1 MMDLRQLLSFVTIA
15 EERNFTRAAERLG
28 IAQPPLSRQI
38 HNLERELGIIV
49 FDRAARPIALTQAG
63 RLLFEYAQRLLGD
76 AERLKE
82 AVRDY
87 AAGYRRR
94 FVIGFVGSA
103 IYNPIPDL
111 IRQFRAAAPDVEVD
125 LIEMNT
131 TAQIVALKDGRIDA
145 GLGRLSLDDP
155 SISRKVL
162 DHERLVVALPVNH
175 PLARSDDPI
184 SLALLEREPLILY
197 PREPRPSYADQVLGI
212 FRDHDLQP
220 KLFREVRELQTAIGL
235 VAAEAGVTL
244 VPSSVQRL
252 QRSDVAYRP
261 VAEKG
266 AVSPIILS
274 WRASDRSA
282 AVELLIQLCASISAD
297 ATT

>member
-1 MMDLRQLLSFVTIA
+1 MDLRQLLSFVTIA